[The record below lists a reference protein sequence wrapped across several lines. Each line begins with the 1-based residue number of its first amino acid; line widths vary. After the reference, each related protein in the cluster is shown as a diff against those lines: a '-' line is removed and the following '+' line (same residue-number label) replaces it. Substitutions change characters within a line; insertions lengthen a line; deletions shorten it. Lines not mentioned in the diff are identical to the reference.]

1 MMGSVA
7 HLAGCIGVD
16 LAELFPAMYKN
27 PREKL
32 AIMVASVVETRS
44 CNTMELAARLPLE
57 TARAESRYAWIE
69 RFLSAGTIDDM
80 AVMEVMTKRL
90 LSTLSAQNQ
99 ILVISLDQTSL
110 DAGRAIA
117 MMSARVGERALP
129 LFWSVKT
136 TKGNI
141 AIKDYVPL
149 LQRLKNCV
157 PEGAGVLVLADRF
170 FGSPELISAC
180 QTHGFHYRIR
190 LKGNLTLLHDGGEL
204 SVDDMARLN
213 LSALMDADLCKSK
226 TITNIGYVHDKGHK
240 EPWFIAM
247 DCLPTRTKVL
257 DYGLR
262 WSIEPMFSDCKTRG
276 FRFQDTH
283 LQVTARISRMMLV
296 VAIALTWA
304 VANGQ
309 IIQKKQSEMAA

>member
-180 QTHGFHYRIR
+180 QTHGFSLQNSPERQ
-190 LKGNLTLLHDGGEL
+190 
-204 SVDDMARLN
+204 S
-213 LSALMDADLCKSK
+213 DA
-226 TITNIGYVHDKGHK
+226 
-240 EPWFIAM
+240 
-247 DCLPTRTKVL
+247 
-257 DYGLR
+257 
-262 WSIEPMFSDCKTRG
+262 
-276 FRFQDTH
+276 
-283 LQVTARISRMMLV
+283 
-296 VAIALTWA
+296 
-304 VANGQ
+304 
-309 IIQKKQSEMAA
+309 AA